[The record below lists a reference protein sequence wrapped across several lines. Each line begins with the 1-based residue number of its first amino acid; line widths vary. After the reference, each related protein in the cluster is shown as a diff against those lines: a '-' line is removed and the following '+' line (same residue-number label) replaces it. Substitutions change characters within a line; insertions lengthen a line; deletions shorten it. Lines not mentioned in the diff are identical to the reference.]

1 MPSAEVGGDAGHDQ
15 HLGYQREPDRRYLA
29 FRQAKPDALCDPR
42 QRFVCIDSRPWKR
55 AIQAQNV
62 RAGRRRCTIYHPRYF
77 WPVSRGAHNWRAPE
91 TACDIATGSP
101 ATTNRLGESQA
112 SRARDA
118 IYQYLTAVFDLV
130 AWWVADNRAIERGR
144 KALGLGTGRLANPV
158 GDHCALLQL
167 EIGAPG
173 G

>member
-1 MPSAEVGGDAGHDQ
+1 MPVMTSTLDISASRIAATWLSARPNPMRFATHGNALSASIQGHGSVPFKHKMCEPVGDDVPYTTPGISGRYRAERIIGE
-15 HLGYQREPDRRYLA
+15 HLKRLVTLRQDLQRLR
-29 FRQAKPDALCDPR
+29 
-42 QRFVCIDSRPWKR
+42 
-55 AIQAQNV
+55 
-62 RAGRRRCTIYHPRYF
+62 
-77 WPVSRGAHNWRAPE
+77 
-91 TACDIATGSP
+91 TAWE
-101 ATTNRLGESQA
+101 ESQA